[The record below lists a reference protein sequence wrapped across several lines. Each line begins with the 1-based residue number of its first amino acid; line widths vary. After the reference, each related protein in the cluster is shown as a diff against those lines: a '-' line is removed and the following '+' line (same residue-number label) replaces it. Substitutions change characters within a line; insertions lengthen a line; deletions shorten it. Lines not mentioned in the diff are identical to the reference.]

1 MVALI
6 HNRLSKAVHM
16 HVISI
21 GILGIMGRMGQA
33 ISGLIQK
40 DPQFQLIGGT
50 LNPESNHIIHETSLC
65 LSTSPD
71 LIFEKSDIL
80 IDFTNPETLIKHLN
94 LSKIYNKPIVIGTT
108 GLTKNHHDFID
119 EAATTIPILY
129 APNMSLGINL
139 LHALVEKTASI
150 LGPQF
155 DIEILE
161 KHHNQKIDAPSGTA
175 LSLGQAA
182 AKGRNVNFEN
192 QSVLNWVNHPKRKE
206 NEIGFAVQ
214 RGGDMAGEH
223 IVSFFGPQERIE
235 LSHSASSRQVLAY
248 GALKAASWI
257 YQKKPGQY
265 SMMDVLNL
273 K

>member
-1 MVALI
+1 
-6 HNRLSKAVHM
+6 M

-33 ISGLIQK
+33 ISTIVQK
-40 DPQFQLIGGT
+40 DPQFKLIGGT
-50 LNPESNHIIHETSLC
+50 LNPKSNIVSQDASVCI
-65 LSTSPD
+65 STNPKD
-71 LIFEKSDIL
+71 IFEQSDIL
-80 IDFTNPETLIKHLN
+80 IDFTRPETLMEHLH
-94 LSKIYNKPIVIGTT
+94 LSKKYKKPIVIGTT
-108 GLTKNHHDFID
+108 GLIKNHYDLMD
-119 EAATTIPILY
+119 ETAKNIPVLY
-129 APNMSLGINL
+129 ASNMSLGITL
-139 LHALVEKTASI
+139 LQSLVEKTASI

-182 AKGRNVNFEN
+182 AKGRNIHFEKK
-192 QSVLNWVNHPKRKE
+192 SVLNWVNHPKRQE
-206 NEIGFAVQ
+206 NDIGFAVQ

-235 LSHSASSRQVLAY
+235 LSHSASSRQILAY

-257 YQKKPGQY
+257 YQQKPGRY
-265 SMMDVLNL
+265 SMKDVLNI
-273 K
+273 